1 MQSNLQSCMMLNR
14 WQVMRILKKK
24 GKRRDI
30 RIFNGK
36 DGEWLARVLQ
46 LNGDVDPSTAKKSR
60 RRRAS
65 EVNLA
70 AESLQQLRTQ
80 DDPEDDIGRPW
91 VLVAPLK
98 KQQRMK
104 FIVEKCTELG
114 AGRIVPVSSDRM
126 EAGALSIVL
135 DSSDEPFGVHRE
147 HRNNLNFDRLNIQAV
162 EASEQCE
169 RLSVP
174 VVTRDTGLADLDVKN
189 EGSLWQVRDLVQQW
203 SQNVESRRKL
213 LVCRERGTN
222 VDSVIPLM
230 QALEQTRI
238 VAFLLGPEGG
248 WSPEEE
254 DLFDSLSSN
263 NNIQGVSLGPNVL
276 RAETASM
283 LAVGGWT
290 LSTE

>member
-1 MQSNLQSCMMLNR
+1 
-14 WQVMRILKKK
+14 MRIFKKK

-30 RIFNGK
+30 RVFNGK

-46 LNGDVDPSTAKKSR
+46 LNEDDGPITAKKGR

-65 EVNLA
+65 EVHLA
-70 AESLQQLRTQ
+70 AESIHQLRTQ
-80 DDPEDDIGRPW
+80 DDPEDDACRPW

-114 AGRIVPVSSDRM
+114 AGRVVLVSSDRM
-126 EAGALSIVL
+126 EAGALSIIL

-174 VVTRDTGLADLDVKN
+174 VVTQDTGLAYLDEKN
-189 EGSLWQVRDLVQQW
+189 EGSLWRVRDLVQQW
-203 SQNVESRRKL
+203 SKSADSQRKL
-213 LVCRERGTN
+213 LVCRERGRN
-222 VDSVIPLM
+222 IDSVVPLM
-230 QALEQTRI
+230 QAVEQTRS

-254 DLFDSLSSN
+254 DLFDSLSQTSD
-263 NNIQGVSLGPNVL
+263 NNIQGVSLGPSVL
-276 RAETASM
+276 RAETACM